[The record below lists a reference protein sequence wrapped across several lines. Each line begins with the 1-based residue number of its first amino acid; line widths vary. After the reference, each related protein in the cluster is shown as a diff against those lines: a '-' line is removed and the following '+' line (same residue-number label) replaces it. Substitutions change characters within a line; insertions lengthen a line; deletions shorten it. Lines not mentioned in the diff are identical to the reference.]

1 LPFSSHYGV
10 PSLVRL
16 LASRL
21 VPPTALA
28 DLKLHSSGKVREMYE
43 VDDDLLMVAS
53 DRISAYD
60 VIMPT
65 PIPDKGR
72 VLTQMSLFWFDSTRD
87 ICPNHFISEDVPEE
101 VAGRAIRVRRLDMYP
116 VECVVRGYLSG
127 SGWKEYRESGAV
139 CGIELPQGLRE
150 SERLPEPIFTP
161 ATKAEIG
168 DHDENVDFDRAAEI
182 VGDRPLMEEL
192 RRISLELYKHAAAHA
207 EGRGIIL
214 ADTKFEFGA
223 SPGAEVVL
231 ADEVFTPDSSRFWPA
246 DEYEPGRSQRSFDKQ
261 YLRDWLNEI
270 GWDHSPPAPELPE
283 DVVENTRAKYVEA
296 YERITG
302 SALN

>member
-1 LPFSSHYGV
+1 LPE
-10 PSLVRL
+10 RL

-21 VPPTALA
+21 VTAGALA
-28 DLKLHSSGKVREMYE
+28 DLTLHSTGKVREMYE
-43 VDDDLLMVAS
+43 VDGDLLMVAS

-72 VLTQMSLFWFDSTRD
+72 VLTQMSLFWFEGTAD

-101 VAGRAIRVRRLDMYP
+101 AAGRGIRVARLDMYP

-127 SGWKEYRESGAV
+127 SGWREYRESGAV
-139 CGIELPQGLRE
+139 CGIELPDGLRE
-150 SERLPEPIFTP
+150 SDRLPEPIFTP
-161 ATKAEIG
+161 ATKAEVG
-168 DHDENVDFDRAAEI
+168 EHDENVDFERAAEI
-182 VGDRPLMEEL
+182 IGDRPLMEEL
-192 RRISLELYKHAAAHA
+192 RRISLDLYSHAAAHA
-207 EGRGIIL
+207 EARGIIL

-231 ADEVFTPDSSRFWPA
+231 ADEVITPDSSRFWPA
-246 DEYEPGRSQRSFDKQ
+246 DEYEPGRSQQSFDKQ
-261 YLRDWLNEI
+261 YLRDWLDET
-270 GWDHSPPAPELPE
+270 GWDRNPPAPELPDE
-283 DVVENTRAKYVEA
+283 VVSNTRAKYLEA

-302 SALN
+302 RSLD